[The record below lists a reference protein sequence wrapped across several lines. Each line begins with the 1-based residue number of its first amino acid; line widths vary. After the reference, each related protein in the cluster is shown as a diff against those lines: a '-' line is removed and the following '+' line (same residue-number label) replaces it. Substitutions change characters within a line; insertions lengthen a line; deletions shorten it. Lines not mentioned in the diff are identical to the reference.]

1 VQQVLNPPPNFGDE
15 AMLARGEQK
24 YAQNCAICH
33 ENGRQMGG
41 FPDLRYSPFLNSEAG
56 FKAVVIDGAL
66 TEAGML
72 SFKQA
77 LSEAESES
85 IRAHLVS
92 LANTL
97 QAAPAGRGGG
107 GPRGGGPGG
116 GAPGGGA
123 RGGGPGGLAGPGGAA
138 PVRPPQPG
146 GGMGTFA
153 IGGAAGAAT
162 GQQGAAGEL
171 H

>member
-1 VQQVLNPPPNFGDE
+1 
-15 AMLARGEQK
+15 MLARGEQK

-72 SFKQA
+72 SFRQA

-97 QAAPAGRGGG
+97 QSTPGRVGG

-123 RGGGPGGLAGPGGAA
+123 RGGGPGGPGGAA
-138 PVRPPQPG
+138 PAVRPPQPG

-153 IGGAAGAAT
+153 TGPAAGATA
-162 GQQGAAGEL
+162 GQPGAAGEL
-171 H
+171 HQ